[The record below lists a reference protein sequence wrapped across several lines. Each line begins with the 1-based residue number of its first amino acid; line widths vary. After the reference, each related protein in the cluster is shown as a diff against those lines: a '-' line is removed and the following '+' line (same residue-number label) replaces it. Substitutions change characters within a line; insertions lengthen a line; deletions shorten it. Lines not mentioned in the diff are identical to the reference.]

1 MIGMELRQLKT
12 FLTVSQ
18 LLSFNRAAETL
29 HYAQSTVSAQI
40 KSLEDELGV
49 SLFDRLGKKV
59 ILTEAGELLI
69 QYARKMRDI
78 EAATISQVS
87 GREEPRGCL
96 SIRMPQSLGTY
107 FLPAVLS
114 EFHQKFPRV
123 KFDISSCVAASLQ
136 QELRMGVYDVAFL
149 LADSINA
156 ADLKA
161 EVLGFARLVV
171 VSAPDHPLAA
181 GQPLSISD
189 LNGHTVLLPKFDCSY
204 KIMFE
209 QELVQSRVVPG
220 NTFEI
225 NSVETLIRC
234 VIKGVGISILP
245 RLSVAGHLSAGHLV
259 ELSLS
264 DDVLETAILMITHKD
279 KWISPTLRAF
289 MEAFRVAVRQNP
301 IDHSVPD
308 RAFGLTSA
316 HP

>member
-1 MIGMELRQLKT
+1 MRQLKT

-49 SLFDRLGKKV
+49 LLFDRLGKKI

-87 GREEPRGCL
+87 GRQEPQGCL
-96 SIRMPQSLGTY
+96 SIRMPQSLGTC

-114 EFHQKFPRV
+114 EFHRKFPRV
-123 KFDISSCVAASLQ
+123 KFDISSCAAASLQ

-181 GQPLSISD
+181 RPLLALSD
-189 LNGHTVLLPKFDCSY
+189 LNGHTLLLPKFDCSY
-204 KIMFE
+204 KMMFE
-209 QELVQSRVVPG
+209 QELGQSRVNPG
-220 NTFEI
+220 TTLEI

-234 VIKGVGISILP
+234 VIKGIGIAILP
-245 RLSVAGHLSAGHLV
+245 RISVGGHLSAGHLV
-259 ELSLS
+259 ELPLS
-264 DDVLETAILMITHKD
+264 DDILETAILMITHKD
-279 KWISPTLRAF
+279 KWISPALRAF
-289 MEAFRVAVRQNP
+289 MEAFRVAVSQNA
-301 IDHSVPD
+301 IDPRVP
-308 RAFGLTSA
+308 A
-316 HP
+316 